1 MGLLSAV
8 VSYFTGGSG
17 GGSSGDA
24 RTDAGWIR
32 AATIQQL
39 AATAIA
45 ILQMKAQSDIY
56 DKQHDI
62 AKGYLS
68 MAKELHDYWANYYKP
83 CEIKTLSESCN
94 EEKHEPDYERYANRF
109 ANTARLKSADAERQ
123 LKLRSRSCVGH
134 YLSNSRLFA
143 IEQSR
148 SIINASNAGYR
159 YAERRA
165 DALNDVRFSRRISV
179 LGMGRNLPA
188 QALSYAQ
195 AAANAYTG
203 LANTVSESLGGLG
216 YLFGAN
222 LQQPTSRYVPMNP
235 TYSNPSYN
243 TGRMGTTNRYQGS
256 DYYTSSDNTSSWAN
270 RVTNPYVI
278 SAGGYSEQGT
288 LVTGNAYQI
297 TNDPALGG

>member
-1 MGLLSAV
+1 
-8 VSYFTGGSG
+8 
-17 GGSSGDA
+17 
-24 RTDAGWIR
+24 
-32 AATIQQL
+32 
-39 AATAIA
+39 
-45 ILQMKAQSDIY
+45 
-56 DKQHDI
+56 
-62 AKGYLS
+62 
-68 MAKELHDYWANYYKP
+68 
-83 CEIKTLSESCN
+83 
-94 EEKHEPDYERYANRF
+94 
-109 ANTARLKSADAERQ
+109 
-123 LKLRSRSCVGH
+123 VGH